1 METIRVDGAL
11 LDALTESARTNERR
25 RMNKNLHKMEDPI
38 HRLLNAM
45 EPDSYVQPH
54 RHLAAP
60 RTETLL
66 CVRGRGAIVV
76 FGDDG
81 SMDER
86 FVLAPDG
93 PDFVAEL
100 PPGTWHSLL
109 ALEPGTVFFEVKAGP
124 YVALEEDDI
133 ASWAPAPKDPG
144 VADYLARMRAYAEGE
159 PARA

>member
-1 METIRVDGAL
+1 METLRVDGVL
-11 LDALTESARTNERR
+11 LDAVTESARSNERR
-25 RMNKNLHKMEDPI
+25 RMNHNLHHKMEDPI

-60 RTETLL
+60 RTETLS
-66 CVRGRGAIVV
+66 CVRGRGVVIV

-81 SMDER
+81 KMDER
-86 FVLAPDG
+86 FVLSPTG

-109 ALEPGTVFFEVKAGP
+109 ALDPGTVFFEVKAGP
-124 YVALEEDDI
+124 YVALEDDDI
-133 ASWAPAPKDPG
+133 AEWAPAPGTPEVG
-144 VADYLARMRAYAEGE
+144 DYLAQMRQFAIEGA
-159 PARA
+159 PG